1 MLKFVFE
8 ILVGADGHAVNGES
22 DAIVELIL
30 FVFQTFLGIL
40 LGVADF
46 GRLGDGD
53 GLGGFFFGF
62 FVGME
67 GFEEISRDA
76 GLSCKT
82 ILFKI
87 VEVVAKRGIA
97 REVAGKVVVALGFG
111 GIGY

>member
-1 MLKFVFE
+1 
-8 ILVGADGHAVNGES
+8 
-22 DAIVELIL
+22 
-30 FVFQTFLGIL
+30 
-40 LGVADF
+40 
-46 GRLGDGD
+46 
-53 GLGGFFFGF
+53 
-62 FVGME
+62 ME

-111 GIGY
+111 GVGN